1 MRFFLPNSF
10 SRGRD
15 VNWLVWVSS
24 SATSSS
30 KLSRKSGLFEKNK
43 IKRTKKNKSRER
55 HEGKKGKGEG
65 EDGRKVVL
73 ECCDF
78 ENLTDQTHQLTTAEK
93 RSLQQIMSKR
103 CLAVVMVVVKWSASS
118 PSLQMIRVHIPQ
130 KLAVFI
136 CIICFWK
143 EENKQKEAG
152 RCLPI

>member
-93 RSLQQIMSKR
+93 RSLQQKMLCSGDGGGQVVSVLTFYSDDSRSYPAEACSFYLYNLFLKR
-103 CLAVVMVVVKWSASS
+103 RK
-118 PSLQMIRVHIPQ
+118 
-130 KLAVFI
+130 
-136 CIICFWK
+136 
-143 EENKQKEAG
+143 
-152 RCLPI
+152 